1 VSRYLCV
8 FLATVV
14 VSPVV
19 RRCAPVALCVLFLLG
34 APHVSTAQTS
44 VTTNRNDLART
55 GANLSEATLNTSNVN
70 VTQFGKLFERSVD
83 DEVYAQPLYV
93 SDVNIPGVGLRNVLY
108 VVTMSNSV
116 YAFDAD
122 NPAATAPLWRV
133 SFINPPQIVPVRRTD
148 VGQTCGT
155 YLDFAN
161 NIGIVGTPVIDPVA
175 QTIYSSCVRKRAA
188 CSVSVCTRLI
198 FATGIRDRTVRR

>member
-1 VSRYLCV
+1 
-8 FLATVV
+8 
-14 VSPVV
+14 
-19 RRCAPVALCVLFLLG
+19 
-34 APHVSTAQTS
+34 

-55 GANLSEATLNTSNVN
+55 GANLSEATLNTTNVN
-70 VTQFGKLFERSVD
+70 VTQFGKLFERAVD

-93 SDVNIPGVGLRNVLY
+93 SDVNIPGVGVRNVIY
-108 VVTMSNSV
+108 VATTSNSV

-155 YLDFAN
+155 YLDFSNNDLLRRAN
-161 NIGIVGTPVIDPVA
+161 ERERRVPSA
-175 QTIYSSCVRKRAA
+175 SARA
-188 CSVSVCTRLI
+188 
-198 FATGIRDRTVRR
+198 